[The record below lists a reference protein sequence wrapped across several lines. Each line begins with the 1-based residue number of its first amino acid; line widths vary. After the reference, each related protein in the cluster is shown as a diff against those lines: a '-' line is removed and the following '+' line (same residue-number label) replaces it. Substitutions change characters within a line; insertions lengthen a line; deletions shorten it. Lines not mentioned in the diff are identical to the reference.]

1 MEKKAED
8 KYLGYL
14 AGHMDWAGRVSV
26 KRVNLDMLRF
36 FGERRLWDKEA
47 LNRAIEI
54 ASGEKKLEALAL
66 LMEQKRNLCP
76 GRRKTFDL

>member
-1 MEKKAED
+1 
-8 KYLGYL
+8 
-14 AGHMDWAGRVSV
+14 
-26 KRVNLDMLRF
+26 MLRF
-36 FGERRLWDKEA
+36 FGERRLWEKEA

-66 LMEQKRNLCP
+66 LMEQKRNLFP